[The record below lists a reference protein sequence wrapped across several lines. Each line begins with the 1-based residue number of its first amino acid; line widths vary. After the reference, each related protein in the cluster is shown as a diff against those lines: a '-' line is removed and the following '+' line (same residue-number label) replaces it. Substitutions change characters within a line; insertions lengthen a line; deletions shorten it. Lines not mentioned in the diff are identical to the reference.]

1 MIINDITLNFLDK
14 FYPFYEWLDDD
25 NIEIFEKVFVY
36 KVRPNILQDLINN
49 VIKIDLKYLKDVPLV
64 FTDEY
69 EFVAIDFDKKGKSNY
84 KSSLTLKDQ
93 IKISNLIYYVKYENI
108 NYEKIKQVDQ
118 SINLR
123 YEEKIKKVLNLEIN
137 KLYENNNIDKIKYI
151 YYEWFKC
158 EDDNI
163 KKIIN
168 KMQKKLLLPITND
181 EKKLYNL
188 IIKTYKVV

>member
-25 NIEIFEKVFVY
+25 NIENFEKVFVY

-69 EFVAIDFDKKGKSNY
+69 EFIAIDFDKKGKSNY

-108 NYEKIKQVDQ
+108 NYEKIKQADQ

-158 EDDNI
+158 EEDNI